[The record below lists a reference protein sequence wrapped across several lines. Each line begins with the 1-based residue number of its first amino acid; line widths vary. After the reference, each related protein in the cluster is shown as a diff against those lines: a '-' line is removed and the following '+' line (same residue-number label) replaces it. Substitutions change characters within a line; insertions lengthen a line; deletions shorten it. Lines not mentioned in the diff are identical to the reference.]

1 MKTKNPRKKIHRP
14 AIRLQEGPKKLAKV
28 KQKLQVGGSTGLRR
42 ATYADVVTAID
53 ELSIPMRKLS
63 ALYEAGG
70 GALDEAV
77 HVDPVSGATSV
88 DRDRFRNALEAF
100 SPPLPRGRLGELATN
115 LEVGFLTRHGNLIAP
130 AFMLLEPSLTQ
141 QLDVHAWR
149 SIGISPGKDASTA
162 TKTFTA
168 LFPNAPPAVVAKKNF
183 RRLVREASNELKRLQ
198 RFERYLG
205 LRRGALS
212 SPRPNGHT
220 AGAGGEV
227 LPTYASPAVPVPVTP
242 GSWNSGL
249 EGVEAFAKCF
259 ADAQWSMAWY
269 GPVVCIDRACADLIQ
284 DDLVG
289 SDWESF
295 VLAVFNLSNSVFENV
310 LAGTWFG
317 WVMAVIRTVRFYWAI
332 MIAGNKGS
340 GGVCL
345 HIPGPW
351 TFGVIGPGWGVGR

>member
-1 MKTKNPRKKIHRP
+1 MKTKKLTKSHPP
-14 AIRLQEGPKKLAKV
+14 EIRTKEGSGKLGKPKR
-28 KQKLQVGGSTGLRR
+28 KLQVRRSTGLRR
-42 ATYADVVTAID
+42 VMYADIVAAID

-70 GALDEAV
+70 GALDNAV

-88 DRDRFRNALEAF
+88 DRVGFRNALEAF
-100 SPPLPRGRLGELATN
+100 SAPLPRGRLEDLATN
-115 LEVGFLTRHGNLIAP
+115 LEVGFLTRDGNLIAP

-149 SIGISPGKDASTA
+149 SIGISPGMNASTA
-162 TKTFTA
+162 TKTFTD
-168 LFPNAPPAVVAKKNF
+168 LFPNAPEAVVAKKNC
-183 RRLVREASNELKRLQ
+183 RRLVREASGELKRLNS
-198 RFERYLG
+198 FECYLG
-205 LRRGALS
+205 LREGALS
-212 SPRPNGHT
+212 SRRPNG
-220 AGAGGEV
+220 GGPGGEV
-227 LPTYASPAVPVPVTP
+227 LPTQVSPAVPVPLIP
-242 GSWNSGL
+242 GDYHSGL

-259 ADAQWSMAWY
+259 ANAQWSMAWY
-269 GPVVCIDRACADLIQ
+269 GPVVCFDRKCADLIQ
-284 DDLVG
+284 DKLVG

-317 WVMAVIRTVRFYWAI
+317 WVMAVIRTARFYWAL

-340 GGVCL
+340 GGICL

-351 TFGVIGPGWGVGR
+351 TFGAIGPGWGVGR